1 MVNAIICCAKEVR
14 ALIVLDIECNLSC
27 KFVKNCR
34 IIGLDIGQKKQ
45 IMSEVCM
52 IKKKGP
58 HSTVYW
64 ERDKKRFK
72 CKVNL
77 SNSKN
82 PA

>member
-52 IKKKGP
+52 IKKKGLIVLF
-58 HSTVYW
+58 TGEVI
-64 ERDKKRFK
+64 RKD
-72 CKVNL
+72 L
-77 SNSKN
+77 SVK
-82 PA
+82 